1 MWLRRRA
8 VNRRVNLRLAAVVA
22 ACLLGGCSLAPTYHT
37 PNLPPMPNSFK
48 EGDTA
53 WKVASP
59 ADEFSRGD
67 WWSLYNDS
75 TLSQLE
81 SKLDT
86 DNPTLAAALARYDTA
101 RAYESQLS
109 SGLFPSLDMDANP
122 IRARQ
127 SNNRPLRGSN
137 EPDEYNSDTTGIVAN
152 YDLDLWG
159 RIRNEVT
166 QGHALAQASKADLAS
181 AKLSLEARL
190 AEDYV
195 RLRGYDIQVGILQD
209 TLKAYQRALVL
220 TENRHAGGVA
230 SGLDVSRAQTQLHDA
245 QAQVMD
251 VMAQR
256 ALTEHAIASL
266 IGTPASSFTIAPLR
280 EQLMVPVTPVGVP
293 STLLERR
300 PDIASAER
308 RVYAA
313 NAGIGVARAAFFPDL
328 SLSAAFGFQDTG
340 FGSLLATGN
349 RFWALGPLA
358 TFNLFDAGLR
368 RAQLREAHAEFAQ
381 ASANYRQVVLDAF
394 REVED
399 DLVLLRDLGSEA
411 EQEDQAFDAAQQT
424 LKIATNRYRE
434 GIVNYLEVVVAQEAA
449 LSAQQESESIRTRRL
464 QASVDLIR
472 ALGGGWERD
481 TAGIDPASTADV
493 KEPEKKENM
502 R

>member
-1 MWLRRRA
+1 
-8 VNRRVNLRLAAVVA
+8 
-22 ACLLGGCSLAPTYHT
+22 
-37 PNLPPMPNSFK
+37 MPSSYK

-53 WKVASP
+53 WKVATP

-67 WWSLYNDS
+67 WWAIYNDGA
-75 TLSQLE
+75 LNRLE
-81 SKLDT
+81 SRLDA
-86 DNPTLAAALARYDTA
+86 DNPSLAAALARYDTA
-101 RAYESQLS
+101 RAFESQLR
-109 SGLFPSLDMDANP
+109 SGLFPSLNFSADP
-122 IRARQ
+122 LRARQ
-127 SNNRPLRGSN
+127 SDNRPLRGSN
-137 EPDEYNSDTTGIVAN
+137 EPNEYNSDTTGVQAN

-159 RIRNEVT
+159 RIRNEVS

-209 TLKAYQRALVL
+209 TLNAYQRALEL
-220 TENRHAGGVA
+220 TENRHSGGVA

-251 VMAQR
+251 VTAQR

-266 IGTPASSFTIAPLR
+266 IGVPASSFSIPPVR
-280 EQLMVPVTPVGVP
+280 EQLTVPVTPVGVP

-300 PDIASAER
+300 PDIAAAER

-313 NAGIGVARAAFFPDL
+313 NAGIGIARAAFFPDL
-328 SLSAAFGFQDTG
+328 SLSGAYGFQNTG
-340 FGSLLATGN
+340 FGNLLSIGN

-358 TFNLFDAGLR
+358 TLNLFDAGLR
-368 RAQLREAHAEFAQ
+368 RAQLRQAHAEFAE
-381 ASANYRQVVLDAF
+381 ASADYRQVVLDAF

-399 DLVLLRDLGSEA
+399 DLVLLQDLGAEA
-411 EQEDQAFDAAQQT
+411 QQEDQAFAAAQQT

-434 GIVNYLEVVVAQEAA
+434 GIVNYLEVVVAQTAA
-449 LSAQQESESIRTRRL
+449 LSAQQDAETIRTRRL
-464 QASVDLIR
+464 QASVDLVR
-472 ALGGGWERD
+472 AMGGGWRRD
-481 TAGIDPASTADV
+481 TAGIDAASTAQASES
-493 KEPEKKENM
+493 KHSGM

>member
-1 MWLRRRA
+1 
-8 VNRRVNLRLAAVVA
+8 VNRRINLGLAAAVA

-37 PNLPPMPNSFK
+37 PKLPPMPNSYK

-67 WWSLYNDS
+67 WWALYNDS
-75 TLSQLE
+75 ALSQLE
-81 SKLDT
+81 SKLDA
-86 DNPTLAAALARYDTA
+86 DNPSLAAALARYDTA
-101 RAYESQLS
+101 RAYESQLR
-109 SGLFPSLDMDANP
+109 SGLFPTLDSAASP
-122 IRARQ
+122 VRARQ

-137 EPDEYNSDTTGIVAN
+137 EPNEYDSDTVGLIAD

-159 RIRNEVT
+159 RVRNEVS
-166 QGHALAQASKADLAS
+166 QGHALAQASKADLTS
-181 AKLSLEARL
+181 VKLSLEAQL

-195 RLRGYDIQVGILQD
+195 RLRGYDIQIGILQD

-220 TENRHAGGVA
+220 TENRHNGGVA

-256 ALTEHAIASL
+256 ALAEHAIASL
-266 IGTPASSFTIAPLR
+266 IGSPASSFSIAPER
-280 EQLMVPVTPVGVP
+280 EQLTVPVTPVGVP

-300 PDIASAER
+300 PDIAAAER

-328 SLSAAFGFQDTG
+328 SLSASYGFQDTG
-340 FGSLLATGN
+340 LGNLLATGN

-358 TFNLFDAGLR
+358 TFNLFDAGLL
-368 RAQLREAHAEFAQ
+368 RAQLRQAHGEFAQ

-399 DLVLLRDLGSEA
+399 DLVLLRDLGAEA
-411 EQEDQAFDAAQQT
+411 GQEDQAFAAAQQT
-424 LKIATNRYRE
+424 LGIATNRYRE

-449 LSAQQESESIRTRRL
+449 LSAQQNAETIRTRRL

-472 ALGGGWERD
+472 ALGGGWQRD
-481 TAGIDPASTADV
+481 AAGIDPASTAQTS
-493 KEPEKKENM
+493 EPEKAGT

>member
-1 MWLRRRA
+1 M
-8 VNRRVNLRLAAVVA
+8 NLRLAAVAA

-37 PNLPPMPNSFK
+37 PNLPPMPSSYK

-67 WWSLYNDS
+67 WWAIYNDG
-75 TLSQLE
+75 TLTQLE
-81 SKLDT
+81 SKLDA
-86 DNPTLAAALARYDTA
+86 DNPSLAAALARYDTA
-101 RAYESQLS
+101 RAYESQLR
-109 SGLFPSLDMDANP
+109 SGLFPSLDFSGSP

-127 SNNRPLRGSN
+127 SNYRPLRGSN
-137 EPDEYNSDTTGIVAN
+137 EPNEYDANTVGVEAN

-159 RIRNEVT
+159 RIRNEVS

-181 AKLSLEARL
+181 AKLSLEAQL
-190 AEDYV
+190 AENYA

-220 TENRHAGGVA
+220 TEDRHNGGVA

-251 VMAQR
+251 MIAQR

-266 IGTPASSFTIAPLR
+266 VGVPASSFSIAPLR
-280 EQLMVPVTPVGVP
+280 EQLAVPVTPVGVP

-300 PDIASAER
+300 PDIAAAER

-328 SLSAAFGFQDTG
+328 SLSGAYGFQNTG
-340 FGSLLATGN
+340 FNNLFSIGN

-358 TFNLFDAGLR
+358 TLNLFDAGLR
-368 RAQLREAHAEFAQ
+368 RAQLRQAHAEFAQ
-381 ASANYRQVVLDAF
+381 ASAYYRQVVLDAF

-399 DLVLLRDLGSEA
+399 DLVLLQDLGTEA
-411 EQEDQAFDAAQQT
+411 EQEDQAFAAAQQT
-424 LKIATNRYRE
+424 LNIATNRYRE
-434 GIVNYLEVVVAQEAA
+434 GIVNYLDVVVAQEAA
-449 LSAQQESESIRTRRL
+449 LSTQQQAETIRTRRL

-472 ALGGGWERD
+472 ALGGGWDRNV
-481 TAGIDPASTADV
+481 AGIDPAATAQAS
-493 KEPEKKENM
+493 EPPKAGLH
-502 R
+502 

>member
-1 MWLRRRA
+1 
-8 VNRRVNLRLAAVVA
+8 VNRRINLRLAAAVA

-37 PNLPPMPNSFK
+37 PKLPPMPSSYK

-67 WWSLYNDS
+67 WWTLYNDS

-81 SKLDT
+81 SKLDA
-86 DNPTLAAALARYDTA
+86 DNPSLAAALARYDTA
-101 RAYESQLS
+101 RAYESQLR
-109 SGLFPSLDMDANP
+109 SGLFPTLNSAANP
-122 IRARQ
+122 LRARQ

-137 EPDEYNSDTTGIVAN
+137 EPNEYDSDTVGVFAD

-159 RIRNEVT
+159 RVRNEVS
-166 QGHALAQASKADLAS
+166 QGHALAQASKADLTS
-181 AKLSLEARL
+181 VKLSLEAQL

-195 RLRGYDIQVGILQD
+195 RLRGYDIQIGILQD

-220 TENRHAGGVA
+220 TENRHNGGVA

-256 ALTEHAIASL
+256 ALAEHAIASL
-266 IGTPASSFTIAPLR
+266 IGSPASSFSIAPER
-280 EQLMVPVTPVGVP
+280 EQLTVPVTPVGVP

-300 PDIASAER
+300 PDIAAAER

-328 SLSAAFGFQDTG
+328 SLSASYGFQDTG
-340 FGSLLATGN
+340 LGNLLATGN

-358 TFNLFDAGLR
+358 TFNLFDAGLL
-368 RAQLREAHAEFAQ
+368 RAQLRQAHGEFAQ

-399 DLVLLRDLGSEA
+399 DLVLLRDLGAEA
-411 EQEDQAFDAAQQT
+411 EQEDQAFAAAQQT
-424 LKIATNRYRE
+424 LSIATNRYRE

-449 LSAQQESESIRTRRL
+449 LSAQQNAETIRTRRL

-472 ALGGGWERD
+472 ALGGGWQRD
-481 TAGIDPASTADV
+481 AAGIDPASTAQTS
-493 KEPEKKENM
+493 EPEKAGT

>member
-1 MWLRRRA
+1 
-8 VNRRVNLRLAAVVA
+8 VNRRVNFRLAAVVA
-22 ACLLGGCSLAPTYHT
+22 ACALGGCSLAPTYHT
-37 PNLPPMPNSFK
+37 PNLPPMPNSYK

-53 WKVASP
+53 WKAAVP
-59 ADEFSRGD
+59 GDEFPRGD
-67 WWSLYNDS
+67 WWTIYNDN
-75 TLSQLE
+75 TLGQLE
-81 SKLDT
+81 SKLDA

-101 RAYESQLS
+101 RAFESQLR
-109 SGLFPSLDMDANP
+109 SGLFPSLDFSGSP
-122 IRARQ
+122 ERARQ

-137 EPDEYNSDTTGIVAN
+137 EPNEYNANTVGVQAN

-159 RIRNEVT
+159 RIRNEVS

-190 AEDYV
+190 ADDYL
-195 RLRGYDIQVGILQD
+195 RLRGYDIQEGILQD
-209 TLKAYQRALVL
+209 TLKAYQRALQL
-220 TENRHAGGVA
+220 TENRHNGGVA

-266 IGTPASSFTIAPLR
+266 VGEPASSFSIAPLR
-280 EQLMVPVTPVGVP
+280 EQLTVPVTPVGVP

-300 PDIASAER
+300 PDIAAAER

-313 NAGIGVARAAFFPDL
+313 NAGIGIARAAFFPDL
-328 SLSAAFGFQDTG
+328 SLSGAYGFQNTG
-340 FGSLLATGN
+340 FGNLLSVGN

-358 TFNLFDAGLR
+358 TLNLFDAGLR
-368 RAQLREAHAEFAQ
+368 RAQLREAHAEFAE

-399 DLVLLRDLGSEA
+399 DLALLQDLGTEA
-411 EQEDQAFDAAQQT
+411 EQEDQAFAAAQQT
-424 LKIATNRYRE
+424 LNIATNRYRE

-449 LSAQQESESIRTRRL
+449 LSAQQDAETIRTRRL
-464 QASVDLIR
+464 QASVDLVR
-472 ALGGGWERD
+472 ALGGGWQRNA
-481 TAGIDPASTADV
+481 AGIDPTSTAQV
-493 KEPEKKENM
+493 SEPDKAAH
-502 R
+502 